1 MPGDRERVVMA
12 SPTRHNK
19 PGARLAGSAQPA
31 AVAATPKQIAGLRTP
46 QRPQNSRHAGKVQV
60 QDDPQ
65 ASLSARWFVPTAA
78 TEPRG
83 NPPSWRPP
91 RVQIRAD
98 LFGRRPRASQNL
110 TAPYRAF
117 DQQYVP
123 IAVKA
128 A

>member
-78 TEPRG
+78 IDGTARRSAFLATAAG
-83 NPPSWRPP
+83 ANPCRSVRAPSESVAKPHGP
-91 RVQIRAD
+91 
-98 LFGRRPRASQNL
+98 LSGF
-110 TAPYRAF
+110 
-117 DQQYVP
+117 
-123 IAVKA
+123 
-128 A
+128 